1 MIEIRNFI
9 AFRGK
14 KRNMKGSD
22 EGLTLET
29 SDFKLFTV
37 ANVRY
42 ELSW

>member
-14 KRNMKGSD
+14 KSNMKGSD
-22 EGLTLET
+22 EGLMLET

-37 ANVRY
+37 ANARY

>member
-1 MIEIRNFI
+1 MIEVRNVI

-14 KRNMKGSD
+14 KSDMKGSE

-37 ANVRY
+37 ANVRF
-42 ELSW
+42 ELS

>member
-1 MIEIRNFI
+1 MIEVRNFI
-9 AFRGK
+9 AVRGK
-14 KRNMKGSD
+14 NSDMKGSD

-42 ELSW
+42 ELS

>member
-14 KRNMKGSD
+14 KSNMKGSD

-29 SDFKLFTV
+29 SIICKRKLLRLIDNHFT
-37 ANVRY
+37 
-42 ELSW
+42 

>member
-14 KRNMKGSD
+14 KSNMKSSD